1 MRVCR
6 SPFCSLCFGHGLLRP
21 ARRPSRYRRFVRWS
35 AMFFVATTLPEPRA
49 PRQGRSMLVTIT
61 RYLRA
66 LLAFVSVLAVAGG
79 MILFLIAILRFDLA
93 AVITQLVSRF

>member
-1 MRVCR
+1 
-6 SPFCSLCFGHGLLRP
+6 
-21 ARRPSRYRRFVRWS
+21 
-35 AMFFVATTLPEPRA
+35 
-49 PRQGRSMLVTIT
+49 MLMTVT

-79 MILFLIAILRFDLA
+79 MILFLIMILRFDLA

>member
-1 MRVCR
+1 
-6 SPFCSLCFGHGLLRP
+6 
-21 ARRPSRYRRFVRWS
+21 
-35 AMFFVATTLPEPRA
+35 
-49 PRQGRSMLVTIT
+49 MLVTIT